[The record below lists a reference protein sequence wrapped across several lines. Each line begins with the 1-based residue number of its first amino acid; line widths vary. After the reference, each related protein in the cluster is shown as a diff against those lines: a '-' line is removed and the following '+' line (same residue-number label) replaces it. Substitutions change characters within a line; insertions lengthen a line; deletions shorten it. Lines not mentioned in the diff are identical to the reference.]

1 MTIKIGQKQ
10 YGQDVSTMVFNGG
23 EVNVKV
29 PVAFLDFKA
38 PMFIVAVLKTS
49 DDVMAMLLTANALR
63 AHDPEVSL
71 YAKIPYIP
79 YGRQDRVCNI
89 GEAFSVQVM
98 AQLINSCNFTKVL
111 TDDPHSEVTT
121 ALINNVVVRDQTEVF
136 KTALPMVRGALGLNG
151 GATGDAVTL
160 VSPDAG
166 SNKKMGAICKEFGFT
181 SFIRA
186 DKTRDMATGNIL
198 ETVVYADDLSGQTCI
213 IVDDL
218 CDGGRT
224 FIELA
229 KVLKARGAAKVALV
243 VTHGIFSKG
252 KAPLEEYIDYIY
264 AYNDWIGERYV

>member
-1 MTIKIGQKQ
+1 MTIRIGQKQ
-10 YGQDVSTMVFNGG
+10 YGQSVSTMVFNGG
-23 EVNVKV
+23 EVNVQV
-29 PVAFLDFKA
+29 PVELLDFSK
-38 PMFIVAVLKTS
+38 PMTIIALLKTS
-49 DDVMAMLLTANALR
+49 DDVMAMLLTVNALR
-63 AHDPEVSL
+63 AHDPEVVL
-71 YAKIPYIP
+71 HARLPYIP
-79 YGRQDRVCNI
+79 YGRQDRVCNV

-98 AQLINSCNFTKVL
+98 AQLINSCTFNTVT

-121 ALINNVVVRDQTEVF
+121 ALINNVIVRDQTEIF

-151 GATGDAVTL
+151 GNVTL

-166 SNKKMGAICKEFGFT
+166 SNKKMGSICKEFGFT
-181 SFIRA
+181 NFIRA

-198 ETVVYADDLSGQTCI
+198 ETVVYTDDLYGQVCV

-229 KVLKARGAAKVALV
+229 KILKARGAAKVALA

-252 KAPLEEYIDYIY
+252 KSPLNEYIDFTY
-264 AYNDWIGERYV
+264 ALHDWTK